1 MKKVYSVRL
10 HYWDD
15 DSYFTSATVGVFD
28 SEEKAEKVYNRL
40 LADSNDIKNYEEVCI
55 FPIDVPE
62 TDEEAEE
69 VLSDILSKFK
79 KETKDE
85 T

>member
-10 HYWDD
+10 YYWDD
-15 DSYFTSATVGVFD
+15 DSYLTSVTVGIFD
-28 SEEKAEKVYNRL
+28 SEKKAEEVYIRL
-40 LADSNDIKNYEEVCI
+40 LIDSKNIKGFEEVCI
-55 FPIDVPE
+55 FSIDAPE
-62 TDEEAEE
+62 TDEEIEE